1 MIYLTIIAV
10 AVALMLQ
17 NVLKQIFKDRSRHG
31 TVLFSAVIS
40 AFALLF
46 FLAVNR
52 EWKPDVR
59 MLPYAIGFGVC
70 YLFAT
75 VFAVLAIGSGSL
87 AKTSLILS
95 YSLLIPGFYGILFL
109 GEPVS
114 CFLVIGLCLLAVS
127 LFLINYQKEQ
137 TPQTVSWR
145 WILYVLLAFFGNGL
159 CSVIQKAEQTDLGE
173 GGQNLF
179 MIFALTFCTVSL
191 LISSSFFKKE
201 RGNGLKAVRGGW
213 WLAGLCGIL
222 NGLVN
227 FWVLYLNPRIPSSI
241 LFPLVSGGS
250 MILILLWSFLVKK
263 ERFSVRQTVG
273 FVIGIASIVILN
285 IG

>member
-17 NVLKQIFKDRSRHG
+17 NVLKQAFKDRSTHG

-46 FLAVNR
+46 FVAVNR
-52 EWKPDVR
+52 EWKPDAR
-59 MLPYAIGFGVC
+59 ILPYGAGFGIC

-75 VFAVLAIGSGSL
+75 VFAVLAIGTGSL

-137 TPQTVSWR
+137 TPQTVSWQ

-159 CSVIQKAEQTDLGE
+159 CSVVQKAEQTNLGE

-179 MIFALTFCTVSL
+179 MIFALFFCTVSL
-191 LISSSFFKKE
+191 FVASFFFRKE
-201 RGNGLKAVRGGW
+201 RGTGLPAMRSGW

-227 FWVLYLNPRIPSSI
+227 YLVLYLNPRVPSSI

-250 MILILLWSFLVKK
+250 MILVLLWSLFVKK
-263 ERFSVRQTVG
+263 ERFSARQTVG

>member
-52 EWKPDVR
+52 EWKPGCPNVAVCDRVWCLLSFR
-59 MLPYAIGFGVC
+59 NGFCGACNRLRFSCKNFADPV
-70 YLFAT
+70 LFASDSGFLRNP
-75 VFAVLAIGSGSL
+75 VFGGAGFLLSGDR
-87 AKTSLILS
+87 
-95 YSLLIPGFYGILFL
+95 
-109 GEPVS
+109 
-114 CFLVIGLCLLAVS
+114 LCLLAVS

-201 RGNGLKAVRGGW
+201 RGNALNAVRGGW

-227 FWVLYLNPRIPSSI
+227 YWVLYLNPRIPSSI

-263 ERFSVRQTVG
+263 ERFSARQTVG